1 MSSDPEA
8 EKRGLPNLNKAQILE
23 DLECLSKNRDFERQL
38 SSKTPT
44 TKQSLEEFS
53 LTQVQLPLP
62 SDRPQQPQNLSDA
75 VNSAVQLL
83 HLNHQLT
90 QRGSEV
96 EQRKIGDR
104 LEDNRRKLN
113 HLLRALD
120 QSSLLSSSQPASSAR
135 DTQR

>member
-75 VNSAVQLL
+75 VNSASS
-83 HLNHQLT
+83 NCFI
-90 QRGSEV
+90 S
-96 EQRKIGDR
+96 II
-104 LEDNRRKLN
+104 
-113 HLLRALD
+113 
-120 QSSLLSSSQPASSAR
+120 SSLREGPKSNSGK
-135 DTQR
+135 